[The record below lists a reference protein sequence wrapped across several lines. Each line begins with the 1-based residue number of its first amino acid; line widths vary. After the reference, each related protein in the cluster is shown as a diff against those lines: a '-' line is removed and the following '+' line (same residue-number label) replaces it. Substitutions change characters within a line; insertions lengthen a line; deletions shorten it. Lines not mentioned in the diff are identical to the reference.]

1 MTDIISVPAIMVIA
15 YLVGEVVKASGI
27 PNKWIPIIAGIAGG
41 ALGALALS
49 VMTDFPAND
58 YITAVAIGIASGL
71 AAVGVN
77 QIVKQFK

>member
-27 PNKWIPIIAGIAGG
+27 PNKWIPIIAGIVGG
-41 ALGALALS
+41 APGALALG
-49 VMTDFPAND
+49 VMPDFPAND

>member
-27 PNKWIPIIAGIAGG
+27 PNKWIPIIAGIVGG
-41 ALGALALS
+41 ALGALALG
-49 VMTDFPAND
+49 VMPDFPAND